1 MHKYLK
7 SKSQS
12 KFSPAQLAV
21 FAVTIGLV
29 GYLVFHTFAATSS
42 VGDLNND
49 GVVNASDLSIL
60 LSNFGTSNAVADING
75 DGSVNVLDL
84 SILISN
90 FGKTVGGGG
99 SGGSSAVPTNLHGTA
114 NTTSS
119 VTLNWTASTG
129 SVAGYDLYRNGA
141 SYKSLGN
148 VTTYTDSGLGAD
160 TVYEYTVAARDSTGA
175 LSAKSNLAPVITK
188 EGPASPPPSYTL
200 DSSFDKPSK
209 SNPSD
214 YMQHV
219 DFNVVCLLNGVPP
232 VRDAPDDPIV
242 YPGQPGASHQHVF
255 SGNKSVNAYST
266 LSTLEAGTSSC
277 LLSQDK
283 ASYWM
288 PELYTSGKVN
298 TPFHARAYYR
308 AGSLK
313 TLSHIPHGL
322 RMIAGNAKA
331 TTPQSSSIAGWQCRQ
346 VSPDVVTIGKQATIP
361 TCASAD
367 LLEGSVVFP
376 NCWDGVNLDSAD
388 HKAHMAYSSSDNCD
402 AAHPV
407 HIPQLTLA
415 YRYTPG
421 TTNSSSYLSALN
433 SGLTLHAD
441 FFNAW
446 NQATLDALVD
456 RCINSGVHC
465 GDVSPSHF
473 PGPIP

>member
-1 MHKYLK
+1 MPKRT
-7 SKSQS
+7 
-12 KFSPAQLAV
+12 FSRAH
-21 FAVTIGLV
+21 FALFV
-29 GYLVFHTFAATSS
+29 LVFGLIGIVLWISLAAPNTNLT
-42 VGDLNND
+42 GDLNND
-49 GVVNASDLSIL
+49 NKVDGADLSVL
-60 LSNFGTSNAVADING
+60 ATNWHTTTTVANADINK
-75 DGSVNVLDL
+75 DGKVDISDL
-84 SILISN
+84 ALIIIN
-90 FGKTVGGGG
+90 FGKTYTPGGGG
-99 SGGSSAVPTNLHGTA
+99 GTGSLTAPAALQGTA

-119 VTLNWTASTG
+119 VTLSWTASTG
-129 SVAGYDLYRNGA
+129 SVAGYTLYRNGA

-148 VTTYTDSGLGAD
+148 VTSYTDSGLTAD
-160 TVYEYTVAARDSTGA
+160 TVYEYTVAARDASSN

-188 EGPASPPPSYTL
+188 EGPAAPPPSYTL

-255 SGNKSVNAYST
+255 SGNKSVNASST
-266 LSTLEAGTSSC
+266 LASLEAGTSSC
-277 LLSQDK
+277 LLTQDK

-331 TTPQSSSIAGWQCRQ
+331 TSPQSSSIAGWQCRT
-346 VSPDVVTIGKQATIP
+346 VSPDTVAIGKQATIP

-388 HKAHMAYSSSDNCD
+388 HKSHMSYSSSDNCD

-421 TTNSSSYLSALN
+421 TTNSGSYLSALN

-446 NQATLDALVD
+446 DQKTLDALVD